1 MKIIIKKSNPYSYL
15 NNQASISEMLKEAIM
30 VLFLPVV
37 CSDEEEAPAQ
47 LELFVKKYHLLN
59 DFTFRSSDYL

>member
-1 MKIIIKKSNPYSYL
+1 MICYSALVNMSIIIKKSNPYSYL

-30 VLFLPVV
+30 VLFLPVI

-47 LELFVKKYHLLN
+47 LELFVKKK
-59 DFTFRSSDYL
+59 SSFK